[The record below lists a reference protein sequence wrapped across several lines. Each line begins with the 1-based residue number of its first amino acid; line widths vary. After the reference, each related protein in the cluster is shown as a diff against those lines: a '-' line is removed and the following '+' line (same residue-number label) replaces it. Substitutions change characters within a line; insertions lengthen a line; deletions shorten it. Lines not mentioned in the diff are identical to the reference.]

1 MSNPNDNG
9 AAGGAAGGAG
19 TGDNGGQGAG
29 AAPANAGGSAGTGG
43 GAAAGA
49 GAAGSALAAAGG
61 AQGGAGAAG
70 AAPDWIPEKY
80 QVRDATG
87 AIDLEA
93 SSRKLAEGY
102 QHASQR
108 IGSGEAPP
116 ATPDDYA
123 PEGLTEGI
131 DLEQL
136 KADPQ
141 YRDWLKGAHALGINN
156 KQLGYIV
163 NGLAE
168 RLDQVYAG
176 RQIDF
181 KAEAMKADGWQT
193 EADFNANMALAHR
206 AFKAYATPEEMER
219 ITEIADD
226 PILMRILSRVGKEI
240 GEDRPTAGAGGPIDA
255 GSFDEQVAALRAN
268 PAYGDKRHPEHDAV
282 MAKIQGLYD
291 RRYGTK
297 PRQTGFSTTG

>member
-1 MSNPNDNG
+1 M
-9 AAGGAAGGAG
+9 
-19 TGDNGGQGAG
+19 
-29 AAPANAGGSAGTGG
+29 
-43 GAAAGA
+43 
-49 GAAGSALAAAGG
+49 
-61 AQGGAGAAG
+61 
-70 AAPDWIPEKY
+70 
-80 QVRDATG
+80 RDATG

-141 YRDWLKGAHALGINN
+141 YQGWLKGAHALGINN